1 MLAAANAAQYGHP
14 APEDLQDAWD
24 CQRYN
29 IPFDGSDLMSQ
40 PAGKT
45 LRMNIALNVYNS
57 FESRQ
62 RAILHDI
69 PMDEWSQNNPQAWKI
84 VAHIERMRFDNRS

>member
-1 MLAAANAAQYGHP
+1 MMAAANAAQFNGP

-29 IPFDGSDLMSQ
+29 IPFDGPSLLDQ
-40 PAGKT
+40 PAGKV
-45 LRMNIALNVYNS
+45 LRMNIALNVFNS

-62 RAILHDI
+62 KALLHDVALS
-69 PMDEWSQNNPQAWKI
+69 DWSKNNPQAWKI
-84 VAHIERMRFDNRS
+84 VAHIERMRFDNSS